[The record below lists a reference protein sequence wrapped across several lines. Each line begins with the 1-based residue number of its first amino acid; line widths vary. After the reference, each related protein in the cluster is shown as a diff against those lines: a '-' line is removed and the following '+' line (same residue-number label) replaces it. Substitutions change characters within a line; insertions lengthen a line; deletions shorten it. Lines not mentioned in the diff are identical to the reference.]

1 MSFRPYIDYSAA
13 LKTIQSKPG
22 VWHRVL
28 IAEKSICLTVASRL
42 RSKGAVAKVFEHDDL
57 FKVVTLWPNW

>member
-1 MSFRPYIDYSAA
+1 MSFRPFIDYA
-13 LKTIQSKPG
+13 LALETIKSKPG

-42 RSKGAVAKVFEHDDL
+42 RSKGAVTKVLEHEDL
-57 FKVVTLWPNW
+57 FKVVTLWPDW